1 MRLRE
6 QLSLGAVLVW
16 RSIRVVAVNPL
27 LLVYPVASFAAGVG
41 AIVAL
46 GAVFGG
52 RSLLPTLAGG
62 DAGLAYW
69 LGVADV
75 AVALLGG
82 AVLTTL
88 FNVAL
93 VHVAIRSLR
102 KEDPRLRDGLYK
114 SLRMLDRVVVWGVVS
129 STVGPVAEAV
139 ERVDPSGRLVDALLG
154 GPWSSAGFLVA
165 PVVAFED
172 PRLTRLFERS
182 RQLYRKSWGY
192 TEGASLGVDLVL
204 ALAAVPLLVVGWYAR
219 TAALG
224 AVTAELLTAVA
235 VVGLLA
241 LGLLRQTAVGVSKA
255 AVYIHATTNRTPT
268 AYTGVDLSTVSWGR
282 TARED

>member
-1 MRLRE
+1 MKLRE
-6 QLSLGAVLVW
+6 QFSLGAVLVW
-16 RSIRVVAVNPL
+16 RSIRVVAVDPL
-27 LLVYPVASFAAGVG
+27 LLVYPVASFAAAVG
-41 AIVAL
+41 SIAAL
-46 GAVFGG
+46 AAVFGG

-62 DAGLAYW
+62 DAQLAYW

-75 AVALLGG
+75 AVALLAG
-82 AVLTTL
+82 AVLTTV

-102 KEDPRLRDGLYK
+102 KENPRLRDGLYK

-129 STVGPVAEAV
+129 STVGPLAQAV
-139 ERVDPSGRLVDALLG
+139 ERVDRSGRLVDALLG
-154 GPWSSAGFLVA
+154 GPWSSAAFLVT

-172 PRLTRLFERS
+172 VRLSRLFERS

-204 ALAAVPLLVVGWYAR
+204 FVAAVPLVVVGWYAR

-224 AVTAELLTAVA
+224 QVTAELLTAVA

-241 LGLLRQTAVGVSKA
+241 LALLRQTAVGVSKA